1 VKNKVKVGQEWVR
14 KSSGE
19 KVVVLTVWNKTGG
32 VEYKGEF
39 RKGSK
44 TSEFGITTIEKFLEK
59 FEPVER

>member
-1 VKNKVKVGQEWVR
+1 MKNKVKEGQEWVR

-19 KVVVLTVWNKTGG
+19 KVVVLTVWNNKGG
-32 VEYKGEF
+32 VEYRGEF